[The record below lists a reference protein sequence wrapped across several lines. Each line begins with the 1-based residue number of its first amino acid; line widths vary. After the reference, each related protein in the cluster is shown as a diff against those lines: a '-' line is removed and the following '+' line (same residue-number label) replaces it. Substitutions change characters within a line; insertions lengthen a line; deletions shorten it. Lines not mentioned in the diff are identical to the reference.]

1 MNYLF
6 TKTALITLLSIA
18 MTACVS
24 SQDAADIESKLSPT
38 SESGRV
44 SNLDVQNEE
53 DTDADLIV
61 QANNSS
67 INVDSLESERLLELQ
82 AEIKAELSKRNI
94 SNASEEKLSV
104 VDVTDNS
111 TKEVSETNSEKVAS
125 QPSSVNTNKAD
136 RPINNLPI
144 VPEKQADNII
154 TQKET
159 FNQQNLGIEEGQFVH
174 NGFDDS
180 LKVEIVRVKRI
191 QNSETQQTE
200 NTVAVK
206 LRVKRLQEN
215 VVNNNSI
222 HFNYSKARNVDT
234 YEEYGLI
241 SQKYTNYTY
250 LSDIPLNAWA
260 EAYFWLEVPRG
271 IELIDIIFPET
282 AIFKNVP
289 IEG

>member
-6 TKTALITLLSIA
+6 TKTALIPLLTIA

-61 QANNSS
+61 QANNSR
-67 INVDSLESERLLELQ
+67 IEVDSLESERLLELQ
-82 AEIKAELSKRNI
+82 AEINTELSKRNI
-94 SNASEEKLSV
+94 SNGSETQLSTS
-104 VDVTDNS
+104 DSTDDS
-111 TKEVSETNSEKVAS
+111 ITEASETNLETVAL

-136 RPINNLPI
+136 QPIGSLPI

-154 TQKET
+154 TQQET
-159 FNQQNLGIEEGQFVH
+159 FNQQNSGIEEGQFVN
-174 NGFDDS
+174 NGFDDQ
-180 LKVEIVRVKRI
+180 LKVEIVKVKRI

-200 NTVAVK
+200 DTVVVK

-215 VVNNNSI
+215 VDGVI
-222 HFNYSKARNVDT
+222 WFNKSKARNVDT
-234 YEEYGLI
+234 YEEYEVRNG
-241 SQKYTNYTY
+241 KYTDTTW
-250 LSDIPLNAWA
+250 SSSIPLNAWA